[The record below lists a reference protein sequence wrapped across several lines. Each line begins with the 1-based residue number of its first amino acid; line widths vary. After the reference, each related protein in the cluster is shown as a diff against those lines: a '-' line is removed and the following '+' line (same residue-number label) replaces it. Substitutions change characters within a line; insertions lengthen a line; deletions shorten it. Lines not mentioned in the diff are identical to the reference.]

1 MLRRTL
7 LSALLAGV
15 LLSTQFLAVT
25 LQLNPH
31 VSPWDGWRALLL
43 SLWVPWVALGWAA
56 LALLAAAL
64 TGLRFWPEGLKR
76 PVRALPWFT
85 SLVLAALLAATAVAG
100 FNLWNARYAVP
111 VTAIQGLAT
120 LTAGLA
126 LGALALLFVCL
137 DALLFPYRS
146 RRVSAAL
153 VKLVYGLLLILPLA
167 LRPAPPPTPAR
178 VRLAMEPV
186 ASTRRLVLLAVD
198 GLGPAELQASAASG
212 SAPALAQL
220 LRRGAFGPLATL
232 RPTEGPAVWASIF
245 TGRYPRD
252 HGIKSFSAYALP
264 GSAQRFDLLPKA
276 TLVPWL
282 ERGGFVERV
291 PLSADARRGPALW
304 NALNALGLH
313 AGVVRF
319 WGTYPPERVKG
330 FMLSHVFHQLLRDQ
344 PGRAGT
350 ALYPPDLADQVQARA
365 VDPRR
370 DQAAVLE
377 AFVDLTAPLPP
388 GGAERERDLV
398 ERALA
403 PDLTYERAG
412 LLLRSAYDPPFFAL
426 SLYGYDVLGHSFRRY
441 AHPEEF
447 GNVPAD
453 ELRRWGQLQA
463 RYTAHVDG
471 LVGRLAAELR
481 PDEVLLVVSGYGL
494 RPVAPWRRGLAF
506 VTGGSIPD
514 GLHDD
519 APDGF
524 VLAVGDG
531 VRPRAAVSAA
541 SVLDIAPTVLY
552 LMGLPVA
559 RDMEGRVLVEALQ
572 PGFVR
577 RQPLTYIPSYESLAV
592 TELASPGELPL
603 LPEPEP

>member
-15 LLSTQFLAVT
+15 LLATQFLAVT
-25 LQLNPH
+25 LHLNPH
-31 VSPWDGWRALLL
+31 VSPWSEGRALAL
-43 SLWVPWVALGWAA
+43 SLWVPWVALAWAA
-56 LALLAAAL
+56 LSLLAAVL
-64 TGLRFWPEGLKR
+64 SGLRFWPEGLKR

-85 SLVLAALLAATAVAG
+85 SLVLAATLAATAVAG

-111 VTAIQGLAT
+111 VSAVRGLAA
-120 LTAGLA
+120 LTAGLG

-153 VKLVYGLLLILPLA
+153 VKLVYGLLLILPVA
-167 LRPAPPPTPAR
+167 LRPAPPRPPAP
-178 VRLAMEPV
+178 VRLAMETV
-186 ASTRRLVLLAVD
+186 VSKRRLVLLALD
-198 GLGPAELQASAASG
+198 GLGPADVQASAASG
-212 SAPALAQL
+212 GAPALAQL
-220 LRRGAFGPLATL
+220 LRRGAFGPLATI
-232 RPTEGPAVWASIF
+232 RPTEGPAVWTSIF

-252 HGIKSFSAYALP
+252 HGVKSFSAYTLP
-264 GSAQRFDLLPKA
+264 GSLQRFDLLPKG

-291 PLSADARRGPALW
+291 PLGADARRGPALW

-313 AGVVRF
+313 TGVVRF

-344 PGRAGT
+344 PGRARA
-350 ALYPPDLADQVQARA
+350 ALFPPDLADEVRSRA

-377 AFVDLTAPLPP
+377 AFVDGKAPLPA
-388 GGAERERDLV
+388 GGAERERELV

-481 PDEVLLVVSGYGL
+481 PEEVLMVVSGYGM
-494 RPVAPWRRGLAF
+494 RPVPPWRRGLAF
-506 VTGGSIPD
+506 ATGASVPD

-524 VLAVGDG
+524 VLAMGDG
-531 VRPRAAVSAA
+531 VRPGAVVSAA
-541 SVLDIAPTVLY
+541 SVLDLAPTVLY

-577 RQPLTYIPSYESLAV
+577 RRPLTYIPSYESLAV
-592 TELASPGELPL
+592 SELASPGELPP